1 MEKVKVGILGAT
13 GMVGQ
18 RYISLLENHPWFEVT
33 SVSASPSSAGKQYYE
48 AVGGRWHL
56 DRAIPKNISRLIVE
70 DANDV
75 SSVKKDCT
83 FVFSA
88 LEMDKQAVK
97 RLEEEYAAV
106 NIPVVSNASAHR
118 STEDVPMIIP
128 EINYSHVELI
138 ENQRK
143 SRGWERG
150 FIAVK
155 PNCSIQSYLT
165 PIYALMKAGYN
176 INSLIVTTLQA
187 ISGAGHP
194 GVASLD
200 ITENVIPYI
209 SGEEQKTE
217 EEPLKILGTY
227 FNGRIIPCSDLS
239 ISAHCN
245 RVPVIDGHMACVSLG
260 FSNSKPDSLEEV
272 IDIWNSF
279 RSVPQ
284 TLDLPYAPLQP
295 IVYRAESDR
304 PQPRKDRDVDKG
316 MSVSVG
322 RLRKC
327 SVLDLRFVG
336 LSHNTIR
343 GAAGGGILNAELL
356 YSKGYIKN

>member
-1 MEKVKVGILGAT
+1 MEKVRVGILGAT

-18 RYISLLENHPWFEVT
+18 RYISLLENHPWFEVI

-48 AVGGRWHL
+48 AVSGRWHL
-56 DRAIPKNISRLIVE
+56 DSDIPKKVRELIVK

-75 SSVKKDCT
+75 SSVAKDCT

-88 LEMDKQAVK
+88 LEMDKQSVG
-97 RLEEEYAAV
+97 RLEAEYAAA
-106 NIPVVSNASAHR
+106 NIPVVSNTSAHR

-128 EINYSHVELI
+128 EINYSHIDLVET
-138 ENQRK
+138 QRK
-143 SRGWERG
+143 NRGWEQG
-150 FIAVK
+150 FIVVK

-165 PIYALMKAGYN
+165 PVYSLIKAGYDVKR
-176 INSLIVTTLQA
+176 LIVTTLQA

-194 GVASLD
+194 GVTSLD
-200 ITENVIPYI
+200 IIENVIPYI

-217 EEPLKILGTY
+217 EEPLKILGT
-227 FNGRIIPCSDLS
+227 FSNGSIIPRSDLS

-260 FSNSKPDSLEEV
+260 FSDSKPNSLDEV

-279 RSVPQ
+279 KSVPQ
-284 TLDLPYAPLQP
+284 DLNLPYAPLQP
-295 IVYRAESDR
+295 IIYRTESDR
-304 PQPRKDRDVDKG
+304 PQPRKDRDADKG
-316 MSVSVG
+316 MAISVG

-336 LSHNTIR
+336 LSHNTLR

-356 YSKGYIKN
+356 YSKGYIVS